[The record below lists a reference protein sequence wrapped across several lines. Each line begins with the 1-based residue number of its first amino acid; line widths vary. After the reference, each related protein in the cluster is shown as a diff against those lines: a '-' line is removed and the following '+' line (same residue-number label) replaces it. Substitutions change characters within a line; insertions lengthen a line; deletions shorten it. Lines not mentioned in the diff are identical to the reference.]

1 MTHKELREMA
11 EQAALEAYDCH
22 GADKPPASLVAG
34 FMADSIWNDDEH
46 GERQDAVEKWIEV
59 SDNAYFENVY
69 NRIYDRLV
77 AGKAIRLMYDP
88 MNGLVEVRA

>member
-1 MTHKELREMA
+1 MA
-11 EQAALEAYDCH
+11 EQAALEAHDCH
-22 GADKPPASLVAG
+22 GADKPPASMVAQ

-46 GERQDAVEKWIEV
+46 DKWIEV

-69 NRIYDRLV
+69 DRIYDRIV